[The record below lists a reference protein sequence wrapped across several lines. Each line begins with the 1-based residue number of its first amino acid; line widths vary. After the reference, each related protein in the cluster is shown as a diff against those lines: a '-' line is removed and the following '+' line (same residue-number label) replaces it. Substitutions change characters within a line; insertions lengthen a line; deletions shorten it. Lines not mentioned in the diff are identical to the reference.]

1 MRVTLRTVALVAL
14 VVAVTTI
21 AAGRAPLYGAPAQE
35 PPPVA
40 VDPLHRPFEQI
51 LDIYVR
57 DGLVYYQALK
67 QERGRFDGYVRA
79 LAAVTADTVG
89 TWAKPRQLAYWINAY
104 NAFVLQTVI
113 DHYPIR
119 GKSAAFPANSI
130 RQIPGAFER
139 QTFRAGGRTLTLD
152 ALERDVI
159 AGLGDPRALLALGRG
174 AIGSGRLKSEAYT
187 EARLDAQLGEM
198 AREIVTRREMVE
210 VRAGDN
216 ELSVSAMFS
225 WREAAFSRLADRA
238 PAIYAQRSPLERA
251 LLALIEPVIVPNE
264 AEFLRKNQ
272 FRMVFHDFD
281 WKLNDLTGRGR

>member
-1 MRVTLRTVALVAL
+1 MRVILRFVALLAL
-14 VVAVTTI
+14 LGT
-21 AAGRAPLYGAPAQE
+21 PLYGAPQQDSA
-35 PPPVA
+35 PVV
-40 VDPLHRPFEQI
+40 VDPLHQPFEQI

-57 DGLVYYQALK
+57 DGLVYYNALK
-67 QERGRFDGYVRA
+67 IERARFDGYLRD
-79 LAAVTADTVG
+79 LSAVTAESMSR
-89 TWAKPRQLAYWINAY
+89 WSKARQLAYWINAY

-119 GKSAAFPANSI
+119 GKSAEYPANSI

-139 QTFRAGGRTLTLD
+139 QTFHAGGRTLTLD

-159 AGLGDPRALLALGRG
+159 VPLGDPRALLALGRG
-174 AIGSGRLKSEAYT
+174 AVGSGRLKSEAYT

-198 AREIVTRREMVE
+198 AREVVMRREMVE
-210 VRAGDN
+210 VDPASN

-225 WREAAFSRLADRA
+225 WREAAFATLADRA
-238 PAIYAQRSPLERA
+238 PTLYATRSPLERG
-251 LLALIEPVIVPNE
+251 LLALIDPVIVPNE
-264 AEFLRKNQ
+264 AAFLKKNQ